1 MFLGGNGGAGRQR
14 VPITIYVD
22 PDEPTTSADARKR
35 VYAIKQDEGAGW
47 EDAHAEGA
55 KRAHHESGGIIQVRR
70 QAVGDQ
76 GDAQWSAGWSKHAHM

>member
-22 PDEPTTSADARKR
+22 PDEPATSADARKR
-35 VYAIKQDEGAGW
+35 VYAIKQEEEGAGW

-55 KRAHHESGGIIQVRR
+55 KRALHENAGIIQVRR

-76 GDAQWSAGWSKHAHM
+76 GDAQ